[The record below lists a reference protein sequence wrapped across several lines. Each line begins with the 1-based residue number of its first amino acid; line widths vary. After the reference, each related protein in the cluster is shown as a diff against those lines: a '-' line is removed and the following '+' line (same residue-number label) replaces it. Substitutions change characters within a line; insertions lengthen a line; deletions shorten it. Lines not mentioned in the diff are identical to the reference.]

1 MAKNNEGPISYSK
14 NKKAFHDYIILDTYE
29 AGIVLSG
36 EEVKSIKNSEA
47 NLKGAF
53 VDIHN
58 NEAYINEMHISR
70 YSNSSNFA
78 YDPSRKRK
86 IILHRKEIEKIDKA
100 LSEKGVTAIPLE
112 LYAKKGL
119 IKVSIGLCK
128 GKKLFDKRET
138 LKKRSQ
144 ELEIKRQFR
153 L

>member
-1 MAKNNEGPISYSK
+1 MNTPVTSYSK
-14 NKKAFHDYIILDTYE
+14 NKKAFHDYIIIDTFE
-29 AGIVLSG
+29 AGIVLNG
-36 EEVKSIKNSEA
+36 DEVKSIKASQA

-53 VDIHN
+53 IDIQKE
-58 NEAYINEMHISR
+58 EAYVNEMHVSR
-70 YSNSSNFA
+70 YNHSSNFA
-78 YDPSRKRK
+78 YDPTRIRK

-100 LSEKGVTAIPLE
+100 LNEKGVTAIPLE